1 MKLGDDAVCETADD
15 VARENAGDAASMSS
29 SDFSR
34 GTAISNAAG
43 EAPPNA
49 GAANM
54 SPCSDEVRE
63 TTGNDKHAVPPDAA
77 SMAPCSD
84 LARGTGDCAAN
95 TPHRGDTAGEGPP
108 NADAVAMAPCGD
120 TADMP
125 PCGAAHVGDHASEA
139 DPDEV
144 DPDEAHPDARAVNMA
159 PCSDAASSGHP
170 DAAPS
175 KANIPRGSDN
185 DT

>member
-1 MKLGDDAVCETADD
+1 MSLGDSADAASMPRCDVVRETG
-15 VARENAGDAASMSS
+15 GDAASISR
-29 SDFSR
+29 SDLAR
-34 GTAISNAAG
+34 GTAISNAAC

-54 SPCSDEVRE
+54 PPFSDGVRE
-63 TTGNDKHAVPPDAA
+63 NTDNDEHAAPPNPDAA

-95 TPHRGDTAGEGPP
+95 TPHCGDTAGEGPP
-108 NADAVAMAPCGD
+108 NADAAAMAPCGD

-139 DPDEV
+139 DPDEA
-144 DPDEAHPDARAVNMA
+144 DPDEVHTGA
-159 PCSDAASSGHP
+159 PCSDAASLGHP
-170 DAAPS
+170 DAIPS